1 MFLRTPGKLL
11 LVVALA
17 ASAGVVPARS
27 QSTERSA
34 RSFASLINVDA
45 LIDNYLRFV
54 ARKYNLT
61 EEQDQYTEQLVR
73 ARVDDFLSRHYDEL
87 ADLVDKL
94 VTVRNGGDVAPEELI
109 EWGQRVQPLY
119 IEAKGIIIQT
129 NDEWRGI
136 LTEEQRQMHDEDV
149 RLMWESFATT
159 EDQLSRLT
167 AGQMS
172 VEEFRNPR
180 MARQGRSQA
189 AQVQPIAGVT
199 TSTERAGSAARQAK
213 APSAAGQADQGVS
226 QKRAVAKGAA
236 GGAAAGRSSAT
247 PVPDR
252 GSKRTPG
259 KRSAAGASSADQW
272 EQYVRQFIE
281 RYALTEE
288 QASRANKILKSCQS
302 QRDRLMR
309 NRAEQLEKLDR
320 QEQALRTSDNPNKA
334 KEQAEITAQR
344 AKLMAPIDS
353 IFDKQLKPRLEK
365 IPTRAQREAAEKA
378 PAAGRT
384 TPGKPASVVPGGSA
398 GPRAGKPAVP
408 PKKPMPGPPP
418 EFEGP
423 SDNPDEEE
431 GEYEEEGENK

>member
-73 ARVDDFLSRHYDEL
+73 ARVDEFLERHYDEL

-94 VTVRNGGDVAPEELI
+94 VMVRNGGDVAPEELI
-109 EWGQRVQPLY
+109 EWGRRVQPLY
-119 IEAKGIIIQT
+119 VEAKGIIIQT

-136 LTEEQRQMHDEDV
+136 LTEEQRRMHDEDI
-149 RLMWESFATT
+149 RLMWESFSTT

-180 MARQGRSQA
+180 IARQGRAQA
-189 AQVQPIAGVT
+189 AAAQPGVT
-199 TSTERAGSAARQAK
+199 ASAERAGSALRQAK
-213 APSAAGQADQGVS
+213 AAAAADQGVS
-226 QKRAVAKGAA
+226 QKRAAAKGA
-236 GGAAAGRSSAT
+236 GGGPAAGRSSAA
-247 PVPDR
+247 VPDR

-259 KRSAAGASSADQW
+259 KRSAAGATSADEW
-272 EQYVRQFIE
+272 EQYVQQFIQ

-309 NRAEQLEKLDR
+309 NRAEQLERLNR
-320 QEQALRTSDNPNKA
+320 QEEALRTSSDNPNKA

-384 TPGKPASVVPGGSA
+384 APGKPASVVPGKSA
-398 GPRAGKPAVP
+398 APRVGKPGAP
-408 PKKPMPGPPP
+408 PTLPKKPVPPAPPP
-418 EFEGP
+418 DSEGSP
-423 SDNPDEEE
+423 DNPEEE
-431 GEYEEEGENK
+431 EDYEEEGENK